1 MSTTIRGIAASPGI
15 AIAPLFVM
23 RRPAGKTEAEAPIG
37 AAASPEAEL
46 ERYSSAVATARME
59 LTALRDSTRKDL
71 GAEKAAIFSAH
82 LSILAD
88 PELRAAVES
97 GVRSGGL
104 SAGKALEAAAGT
116 FVELLSAME
125 DDLFSARIEDI
136 KDVVRRILNHL
147 DGKRLDPWAGL
158 KTESLVAAEDLSP
171 SETRLMNPAFVK
183 GFATAG
189 GSVTSHSSILARS
202 MRIPAVVGIGPS
214 LSVAIDGRMA
224 VVDGDRG
231 VLVLDPEPGELAVF
245 RAKQQSQE
253 RERQRTLLYAGR
265 PSLSR
270 DGASFELSA
279 NIGGL
284 SDIPSALEAGAEG
297 IGLFRTEFLYMD
309 RKSLPTE
316 DEQFRIYRHVL
327 EAMAP
332 RPVVIR
338 TLDVGGD
345 KEMACLPMAKE
356 ANPFLGLRAIR
367 LCLTRPEIFRPQLR
381 ALLRAGACGRLRILF
396 PMVAVA
402 AELRRAKAFLE
413 EERGALRDEGH
424 DMAGRIEI
432 GMMVEIP
439 SAALM
444 ADRLAREVD
453 FFSVGSNDLVQYT
466 MAADRMNPDVAH
478 LHQHLHPAMLRLI
491 GPVAEAAEKA
501 GIWCGVCGEMAADP
515 LALPL
520 LVGMGFSEFSMSAT
534 AIPAQRAVLAGID
547 RKEARMLYEKART
560 MDSAEE
566 VREFVENWRSRAV
579 GVEQGPARDI

>member
-15 AIAPLFVM
+15 AIAPLLVM
-23 RRPAGKTEAEAPIG
+23 RRPAGKTEAEAPI
-37 AAASPEAEL
+37 STPTCPDAEL
-46 ERYSSAVATARME
+46 ERYRRAVALARIE

-97 GVRSGGL
+97 GIRSSGL
-104 SAGKALEAAAGT
+104 TAVKALEVAAGT
-116 FVELLSAME
+116 FVNLLSAME

-136 KDVVRRILNHL
+136 KDVARRILGHL
-147 DGKRLDPWAGL
+147 EGKSLDPWTGL
-158 KTESLVAAEDLSP
+158 TAESLVAAEDLSP
-171 SETRLMNPAFVK
+171 SEISLINPALVK
-183 GFATAG
+183 GFVTAG

-214 LSVAIDGRMA
+214 LSVATDGRMA
-224 VVDGDRG
+224 VLHGDRG
-231 VLVLDPEPGELAVF
+231 VLILDPEPGELAAF
-245 RAKQQSQE
+245 RAEQETQE
-253 RERQRTLLYAGR
+253 RERHRVLLYAAK

-270 DGASFELSA
+270 DGATFELSA

-297 IGLFRTEFLYMD
+297 IGLFRTEFLYLD
-309 RKSLPTE
+309 RESLPAE
-316 DEQFRIYRHVL
+316 DEQYRIYRHAL

-345 KEMACLPMAKE
+345 KEMACLPMPKE

-367 LCLTRPEIFRPQLR
+367 LCLARPEVFRPQLR
-381 ALLRAGACGRLRILF
+381 ALLQAGACGRLRILF
-396 PMVAVA
+396 PMIAVT
-402 AELRRAKAFLE
+402 AELRRAKALLE
-413 EERGALRDEGH
+413 EERAALRNEGH
-424 DMAGRIEI
+424 DMSGRVEV

-444 ADRLAREVD
+444 ADRLAGEVD

-466 MAADRMNPDVAH
+466 MAADRLNPNVAH

-491 GPVAEAAEKA
+491 GPVAEAAQRA
-501 GIWCGVCGEMAADP
+501 GIGCGVCGEMAADP

-520 LVGMGFSEFSMSAT
+520 LVGMGFREFSMSAL
-534 AIPAQRAVLAGID
+534 AIPGQRAVLAGID
-547 RKEARMLYEKART
+547 RKEARLLYEKART

-566 VREFVENWRSRAV
+566 VRECLENWKSRV
-579 GVEQGPARDI
+579 QG

>member
-23 RRPAGKTEAEAPIG
+23 RRPAGKTEAEAPIS
-37 AAASPEAEL
+37 AATCPDAEL
-46 ERYSSAVATARME
+46 ERYRRAVALARIE
-59 LTALRDSTRKDL
+59 LTALRDSTGKDL

-88 PELRAAVES
+88 PELRTAVES
-97 GVRSGGL
+97 GIRSGGL
-104 SAGKALEAAAGT
+104 TAVKALEVAAGT
-116 FVELLSAME
+116 FVNLLSAME

-136 KDVVRRILNHL
+136 KDVARRILGHL
-147 DGKRLDPWAGL
+147 EGKRLDPWTGL
-158 KTESLVAAEDLSP
+158 RAESLVAAEDLSP
-171 SETRLMNPAFVK
+171 SEISLINPALVK
-183 GFATAG
+183 GFATEG
-189 GSVTSHSSILARS
+189 GSATSHSSILARS

-214 LSVAIDGRMA
+214 LSVATDGRM
-224 VVDGDRG
+224 VVLHGDRG
-231 VLVLDPEPGELAVF
+231 VLILDPEPGELAAF
-245 RAKQQSQE
+245 RAEQETQE
-253 RERQRTLLYAGR
+253 RERHRVLLYAAK

-270 DGASFELSA
+270 DGATFELSA

-297 IGLFRTEFLYMD
+297 IGLFRTEFLYLD
-309 RKSLPTE
+309 RESLPAE
-316 DEQFRIYRHVL
+316 DEQYRIYRHAL

-345 KEMACLPMAKE
+345 KEMACLPMPKE

-367 LCLTRPEIFRPQLR
+367 LCLARPEVFRPQLR
-381 ALLRAGACGRLRILF
+381 ALLQAGACGRLRILF
-396 PMVAVA
+396 PMIAVT
-402 AELRRAKAFLE
+402 AELRRAKALLE
-413 EERGALRDEGH
+413 EERAALRNEGH
-424 DMAGRIEI
+424 DMSGRVEV

-444 ADRLAREVD
+444 ADRLAGEVD

-466 MAADRMNPDVAH
+466 MAADRLNPNVAH

-491 GPVAEAAEKA
+491 GPVAEAAQRA
-501 GIWCGVCGEMAADP
+501 GIGCGVCGEMAADP

-520 LVGMGFSEFSMSAT
+520 LVGMGFREFSMSAL
-534 AIPAQRAVLAGID
+534 AIPGQRAVLAGID
-547 RKEARMLYEKART
+547 RKEARLLYEKART

-566 VREFVENWRSRAV
+566 VRECLENWKSRV
-579 GVEQGPARDI
+579 QG